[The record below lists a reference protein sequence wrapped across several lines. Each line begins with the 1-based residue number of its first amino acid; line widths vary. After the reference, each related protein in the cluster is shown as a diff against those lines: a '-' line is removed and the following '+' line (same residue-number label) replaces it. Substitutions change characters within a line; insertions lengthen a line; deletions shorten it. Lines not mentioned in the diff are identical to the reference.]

1 MIASLIKDPE
11 FPDSL
16 EETYKNII
24 AMIEDA
30 K

>member
-1 MIASLIKDPE
+1 MISSLIDDPE
-11 FPDSL
+11 FPGSL

-24 AMIEDA
+24 AMIEEA